1 MRLALATCSN
11 LPDWE
16 IDDLP
21 FHQAIVDAGIDM
33 ERPIWDDPEVD
44 WKRFDAILIRT
55 TWDYQEKQLAFNQ
68 WARRVSAFTRL
79 VNPVDVVVWNTAK
92 TYLRDLELVG
102 APLTPTQWLD
112 KGSEVDLAVMMKRLG
127 WERGFLKPVVGATAR
142 ETLPFDLDEEG
153 IAKAQAHLAR
163 LLPNESMMLQPFLAS
178 VLKEGEYSAIFFGG
192 EFSHGVQKIP
202 VPGDYRVQDDFG
214 ASDKPHIFNEAD
226 FETVK
231 RIEKS
236 LLRLVDE
243 RFNGVALTYA
253 RVDMIRDAQG
263 QLRLNELELVEPS
276 LFFRHDAGS
285 PKRLV
290 DILKREFEKN

>member
-16 IDDLP
+16 VDDVP

-33 ERPIWDDPEVD
+33 ARPVWDDPNVD
-44 WKRFDAILIRT
+44 WKAFDAVLIRT
-55 TWDYQEKQLAFNQ
+55 TWDYQEKQVAFNA
-68 WARRVSAFTRL
+68 WARRVSEDTHL

-92 TYLRDLELVG
+92 TYLRDLEAVG

-112 KGSEVDLAVMMKRLG
+112 KGTTVDIAHLMKDLG

-142 ETLPFDLDEEG
+142 ETLPFDLSEEG
-153 IAKAQAHLAR
+153 LGKAQAHLDR
-163 LLPNESMMLQPFLAS
+163 LLPQESMMLQPFLDS

-214 ASDKPHIFNEAD
+214 ATDKPHVFSEQD

-231 RIEKS
+231 TIEAS
-236 LLRLVDE
+236 LLRLVQE
-243 RFNGVALTYA
+243 RFDGVALTYA

-263 QLRLNELELVEPS
+263 KLRLNELELVEPS
-276 LFFRHDAGS
+276 LFFRHDADS

-290 DILKREFEKN
+290 EVLKRSFDN